1 VKLIFKLIPILFNIV
16 LSILIVRYTVE
27 KFSISTYGI
36 WGVLLSYRM
45 IISIA
50 LLNMDNFL
58 LLERL
63 RKKKEYEISSSDIL
77 GLNLMYLFFEITI
90 IFMVCFTYEIDIFS
104 TFFIVCIGVFERTFI
119 NSSRGLIIEDK
130 GKYIPVVEITS
141 NLTYFSFLVFT
152 ESITLTS
159 IAAGF
164 FLSQFVK
171 VLLSLY
177 IIRDDIDIFVK
188 PKINVKLLH
197 DIFLSSGGAVLQLF
211 RIRGLTSISIILLER
226 LVSSES
232 AAIWRILQRCPQV
245 LGKSLDTFTSI
256 YKNKLTQELESQK
269 WLYTK
274 FTLLL
279 MLIMISFS
287 FVNFYISELIFS
299 LDIPEVYYL
308 PSIFI
313 SLSFVAL
320 QCRKFIKIFLDFRGE
335 FNALWKNSLIF
346 VSMQYGLLLFFSTIY
361 DGLNGFLISWVL
373 ILIID
378 VFFLLSY
385 IKFFKKKEFCN
396 EKY

>member
-1 VKLIFKLIPILFNIV
+1 MKLIFKLIPILFNIV